1 MKVIAHIKI
10 GLTCSHGADAIDS
23 SELAPLPFL
32 LGGIEAVFHSSDQS
46 RKMNHATDVRSCD
59 SGLCDLHRPDA
70 IVRPGHDPGGIGIL
84 RPHCDPCIARSGNS
98 SRCHRLKTV
107 LAQQVAAMG
116 VPLPTMLAGISV
128 TLTQAGQQTPVPL
141 LSIQQLS
148 ACSNGGVPPPP
159 SPYSAKPDCLITVIT
174 VQIPTEL
181 IVASGDR
188 PPTTS
193 QLVVNENGTMSE
205 AFTISPVADK
215 LHIMTTCDVFPSP
228 HLIRGS
234 QPVTSSVPACT
245 SLVTHAN
252 GDLITVSEPA
262 EANEEIVVWAFGL
275 GLTTPASK
283 TGEASPTPAAVLSS
297 PPYVEFDFRPNAG
310 PSRPY
315 INPLIMAPF
324 VPGAIFAGLTPG
336 QVGL

>member
-1 MKVIAHIKI
+1 
-10 GLTCSHGADAIDS
+10 
-23 SELAPLPFL
+23 
-32 LGGIEAVFHSSDQS
+32 
-46 RKMNHATDVRSCD
+46 
-59 SGLCDLHRPDA
+59 
-70 IVRPGHDPGGIGIL
+70 
-84 RPHCDPCIARSGNS
+84 
-98 SRCHRLKTV
+98 
-107 LAQQVAAMG
+107 MG

-252 GDLITVSEPA
+252 GDLITASEPA

-297 PPYVEFDFRPNAG
+297 PPYVQFDFRPNAG

-324 VPGAIFAGLTPG
+324 VPGAIVVWFFGGGRGGRTLTKSELRQILSLVRLPVPPFRRWVARFAWFQFNRINRLSDTSLDGRCGRSPARAVRGGAPRPLPPLANR
-336 QVGL
+336 VRAPAPSA